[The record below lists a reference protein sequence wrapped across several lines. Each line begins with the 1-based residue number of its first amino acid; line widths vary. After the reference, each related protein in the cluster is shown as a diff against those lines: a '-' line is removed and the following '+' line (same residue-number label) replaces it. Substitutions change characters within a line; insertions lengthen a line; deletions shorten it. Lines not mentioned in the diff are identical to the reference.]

1 MSHCDAS
8 LPTHPIKG
16 QYPGHVIT
24 LDQSDASLQPA
35 RVNSCVLTSVGRVAP
50 GRRLIGRLL
59 SMLLCNW
66 SELVSVAPPPRP
78 GHKERRRYFTGISRA
93 RWKLKSRP
101 FVNHAPVSGKGR
113 RFWVYVWVYV
123 AIFHIYFVIK
133 CCVLWGA
140 GTPGK
145 LIPTSCCVT
154 QAQHYRHITGCV
166 GVMHCTA

>member
-35 RVNSCVLTSVGRVAP
+35 RVNSCVLTSVGRVAL

-59 SMLLCNW
+59 PMLLCDW

-78 GHKERRRYFTGISRA
+78 GHKEKRRYFTGISRA

-113 RFWVYVWVYV
+113 RFWVYCGDISYLFLCAV
-123 AIFHIYFVIK
+123 
-133 CCVLWGA
+133 CCGELGR
-140 GTPGK
+140 PEN
-145 LIPTSCCVT
+145 
-154 QAQHYRHITGCV
+154 
-166 GVMHCTA
+166 